1 MIKLRLK
8 RFGKKKEAS
17 FRIVACNSTSRRDG
31 RPLQELGFYNPRT
44 KETRLD
50 TEALR
55 TRLTQGAQP
64 TDVVRTLLE
73 KGGLLE
79 KIERPSIAIGKAKL
93 EKEKAAKSKIKK
105 EGNDSS
111 EVESDKN
118 EADWKFEMVEL
129 FKAGEITKARKLVCA
144 SARAEEMEEVYRWLY
159 DNIELFG
166 NEEQQDKAVIIIKQG
181 LVDHTLVVDP
191 EINLAATLIKLARL

>member
-93 EKEKAAKSKIKK
+93 EKEKVAKAKTK
-105 EGNDSS
+105 EEVNDSS
-111 EVESDKN
+111 EASSDSIEATNDSN
-118 EADWKFEMVEL
+118 EAE
-129 FKAGEITKARKLVCA
+129 
-144 SARAEEMEEVYRWLY
+144 
-159 DNIELFG
+159 N
-166 NEEQQDKAVIIIKQG
+166 
-181 LVDHTLVVDP
+181 
-191 EINLAATLIKLARL
+191 

>member
-17 FRIVACNSTSRRDG
+17 FRIIACNSTSRRDG

-55 TRLTQGAQP
+55 LRLTQGAQP
-64 TDVVRTLLE
+64 TNVVRTLLE

-79 KIERPSIAIGKAKL
+79 KIDRPSIAIGKAKL
-93 EKEKAAKSKIKK
+93 EKEKNTKAKSKETESNTNEIEKDI
-105 EGNDSS
+105 NDS
-111 EVESDKN
+111 
-118 EADWKFEMVEL
+118 
-129 FKAGEITKARKLVCA
+129 A
-144 SARAEEMEEVYRWLY
+144 S
-159 DNIELFG
+159 
-166 NEEQQDKAVIIIKQG
+166 
-181 LVDHTLVVDP
+181 
-191 EINLAATLIKLARL
+191 

>member
-31 RPLQELGFYNPRT
+31 SPLQELGFYNPRT
-44 KETRLD
+44 KETRLN

-73 KGGLLE
+73 KAGLLE
-79 KIERPSIAIGKAKL
+79 KIERPSIAIGKAKIAQ
-93 EKEKAAKSKIKK
+93 EKAAKAKSKDS
-105 EGNDSS
+105 ENESS
-111 EVESDKN
+111 EAESDNN
-118 EADWKFEMVEL
+118 EAE
-129 FKAGEITKARKLVCA
+129 
-144 SARAEEMEEVYRWLY
+144 S
-159 DNIELFG
+159 
-166 NEEQQDKAVIIIKQG
+166 
-181 LVDHTLVVDP
+181 
-191 EINLAATLIKLARL
+191 